1 MFNLIKGI
9 IWIAGILT
17 VAYFG
22 LRYFGY
28 DVNWDYFKSTKEN
41 CKQNVS
47 DCAKEVVEQGTKNAT
62 CSVTCVDPKLIIQK
76 DK

>member
-1 MFNLIKGI
+1 MIKLVKFI
-9 IWIAGILT
+9 IWVVGVLG
-17 VAYFG
+17 VLYFG
-22 LRYFGY
+22 LRYNGY
-28 DVNWDYFKSTKEN
+28 DINWDYFNSTKEG
-41 CKQNVS
+41 CKQNVT

>member
-1 MFNLIKGI
+1 MISLIKTI
-9 IWIAGILT
+9 IWIAGILS

-22 LRYFGY
+22 LRYCGY
-28 DVNWDYFKSTKEN
+28 DVNWNYFNSTKED

>member
-28 DVNWDYFKSTKEN
+28 DVNWDYYNQTKES
-41 CKQNVS
+41 CKQNVT
-47 DCAKEVVEQGTKNAT
+47 DCAKDVVEQGTKNST
-62 CSVTCVDPKLIIQK
+62 CAVTCVDPKLIIKKQ
-76 DK
+76 